1 MLVYFRF
8 RLRGQ
13 ARGYL
18 FQVYVQ
24 PQYDFLIRGSVL
36 KYIRAGF
43 SLSAYLDLQLYD
55 AGPRGGHTTAESA
68 L

>member
-24 PQYDFLIRGSVL
+24 PQYDFLIRGF
-36 KYIRAGF
+36 RAGF